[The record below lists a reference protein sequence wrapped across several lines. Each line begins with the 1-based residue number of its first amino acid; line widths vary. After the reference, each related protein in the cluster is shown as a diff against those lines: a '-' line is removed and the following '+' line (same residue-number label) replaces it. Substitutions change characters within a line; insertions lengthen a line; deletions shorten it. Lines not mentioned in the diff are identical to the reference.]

1 MFGFPTSELLPGIR
15 AALFGVAFWS
25 SGFLVA
31 YYLYKRW
38 RGDGPRADDAGDD

>member
-1 MFGFPTSELLPGIR
+1 MSGFPTTELLPGI
-15 AALFGVAFWS
+15 AFALFGVAFWG

-38 RGDGPRADDAGDD
+38 RGDGPRTDDAGDE